1 MMVLVLEEA
10 ADQIKAIENITVKK
24 SNIYNQEEFEQLLKL
39 NENHYQHAGQR
50 LKSGQIAINPIMK
63 RSEGIDQTGN
73 VRGCRYCR
81 LNLFVDLKQM
91 LHMNEHSR
99 EIGQKSQAEI
109 LAELKEKGEMS
120 EVKLTPEQNEAIHS
134 LVRIF

>member
-1 MMVLVLEEA
+1 MKRILINATHNEEIRVALCKDNHLYDFDLENRTRE
-10 ADQIKAIENITVKK
+10 QKK

-73 VRGCRYCR
+73 VRGCRYCP
-81 LNLFVDLKQM
+81 LKSICRFEANV
-91 LHMNEHSR
+91 HMNEHSR

-109 LAELKEKGEMS
+109 LSELKGEGR
-120 EVKLTPEQNEAIHS
+120 NE
-134 LVRIF
+134 